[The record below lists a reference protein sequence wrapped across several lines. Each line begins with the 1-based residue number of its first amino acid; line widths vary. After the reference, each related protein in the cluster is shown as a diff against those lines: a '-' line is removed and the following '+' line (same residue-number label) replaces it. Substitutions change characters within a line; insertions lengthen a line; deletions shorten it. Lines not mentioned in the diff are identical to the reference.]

1 MDSRKNKH
9 VIAVAITPKFAHA
22 IISGKKSVEFRRN
35 GAPTKISHM
44 VLYSTKPD
52 QKMIGYCVIRECVV
66 ASPQI
71 LWREFWKYG
80 WINQDD
86 FNSYYEGQSTGKCYI
101 IEKSFEFIRPISLSN
116 CSSFTKAPQS
126 FVYMEQSEWNNLKRK
141 KKIAANHGVEWAR
154 KSLAA

>member
-44 VLYSTKPD
+44 VL
-52 QKMIGYCVIRECVV
+52 
-66 ASPQI
+66 QI

-116 CSSFTKAPQS
+116 CRSFTKAPQS

-141 KKIAANHGVEWAR
+141 KKIAANHGIEWTR